1 MNCNQPDIQAHFQPA
16 GQINMSGNQTPNP
29 KDPGSFTRKS
39 LVVSSGHRYSYID
52 QSLNADAQVV
62 LLLHGFPDLAYGWRY
77 QICDL
82 VNRGYRTI
90 APDLLGYGG
99 TSKPTDLKAY
109 SKLNSCKALCE
120 ILDHENIR
128 KKVILVGHDWGS
140 ALAFRFVQH
149 FPEKVKCWV
158 TICVPPARPG
168 QRGEAPPDFEK
179 IIKQRLPHLG
189 YQLYFMS
196 PEFSEEIH
204 RYRRT
209 IILLLYLHTDRGLEN
224 LIQERFARLKDHSF
238 VGENVLRKQVRE
250 AAPQLEKI
258 EVKDP
263 EIRYFLSE
271 FEKGGLLG
279 PLSWYKTRDIDHSD
293 EQGKSFLS

>member
-1 MNCNQPDIQAHFQPA
+1 
-16 GQINMSGNQTPNP
+16 MSGNQTPNP

-62 LLLHGFPDLAYGWRY
+62 LLLHGF
-77 QICDL
+77 
-82 VNRGYRTI
+82 
-90 APDLLGYGG
+90 
-99 TSKPTDLKAY
+99 SKPTDLKAY

-189 YQLYFMS
+189 
-196 PEFSEEIH
+196 
-204 RYRRT
+204 
-209 IILLLYLHTDRGLEN
+209 
-224 LIQERFARLKDHSF
+224 
-238 VGENVLRKQVRE
+238 
-250 AAPQLEKI
+250 
-258 EVKDP
+258 
-263 EIRYFLSE
+263 
-271 FEKGGLLG
+271 
-279 PLSWYKTRDIDHSD
+279 
-293 EQGKSFLS
+293 